1 MNVLESLAL
10 EHTSKIVLL
19 VLDGLG
25 DLPHTAKGG
34 RTPLEAAR
42 TPNLDA
48 IAPECALGRLVPVAP
63 GITPG
68 SGPGHL
74 GLFGYD
80 PLTHDVGRGVL
91 EALGAGLDLRSGD
104 VAARA
109 NFCTVDASGIVTDR
123 RAGRIPSETCAKLVE
138 KLRSECARIEDVQL
152 VLQAGKGHRFVAVLR
167 GPGLGG
173 HVSDAD
179 PHKEGKRV
187 PLARPLESGAS
198 HEKTARIVNA
208 FVAKATA
215 LLSGESPAN
224 GLLLRGLSERPSYA
238 SYRERFKLRAVAI
251 AAYPMYRGVASLAG
265 MDLAV
270 PAGESAEDAFATAA
284 REWAAHDYLFLHLKG
299 TDMAGED
306 GNFDAKVAVIEQV
319 DAAMPRLLELSP
331 DVLCITG
338 DHSTPVSMKGHSW
351 HPVPALVRSAVCFAD
366 GHPASTRRPAG
377 PDRSGRLPARTSSG
391 YCLRTPGVSTSTEP
405 ECSIDA
411 TPRLARSRC
420 CWPLSPSSPRSP
432 ARRCRRR
439 S

>member
-1 MNVLESLAL
+1 MNLLETLAL

-25 DLPHTAKGG
+25 DLPNAAFGD

-48 IAPECALGRLVPVAP
+48 LAPGSALGRLLPVAP

-91 EALGAGLDLRSGD
+91 EALGAGIDLKPGD

-109 NFCTVDASGIVTDR
+109 NFCTIDDAGVVKDR
-123 RAGRIPSETCAKLVE
+123 RAGRIASEMCAKLVE
-138 KLRSECARIEDVQL
+138 KLKRACARIEDVDV

-167 GPGLGG
+167 GAGLGG
-173 HVSDAD
+173 AVSDAD
-179 PHKEGKRV
+179 PHKEGKLV
-187 PLARPLESGAS
+187 PPSRALESGAT

-208 FVAKATA
+208 FVASASQV
-215 LLSGESPAN
+215 LHDESPAN
-224 GLLLRGLSERPSYA
+224 GLLMRGLSERPSYPG
-238 SYRERFKLRAVAI
+238 YRERFKLRAAAI

-265 MDLAV
+265 MDLVVAG
-270 PAGESAEDAFATAA
+270 GESADDAFAAA
-284 REWAAHDYLFLHLKG
+284 EREWAGHDYLFIHIKG

-319 DAAMPRLLELSP
+319 DAALPRLLALGP

-366 GHPASTRRPAG
+366 GHTRFHEKACRAGSIGTLASKDLIGVLLANA
-377 PDRSGRLPARTSSG
+377 GRLDKYGA
-391 YCLRTPGVSTSTEP
+391 
-405 ECSIDA
+405 
-411 TPRLARSRC
+411 
-420 CWPLSPSSPRSP
+420 
-432 ARRCRRR
+432 
-439 S
+439 